1 MLNFEFSLRKLQNL
15 NFHFMK
21 KYYPN
26 SNVIITTY
34 PCIHLYIQHSPFS
47 STLLEKKV
55 SYASSCITT
64 LHKASKQRNMASLW
78 YTSQG
83 FKTKEYGKLARL
95 KKIMMLALEQ
105 RIFIVSVV
113 KGKRLFY
120 VWYTHKLMKV
130 LKGLF
135 LNVWWYPNANGIL

>member
-15 NFHFMK
+15 NFHFIR
-21 KYYPN
+21 KYFPN
-26 SNVIITTY
+26 SNIIITTY

-64 LHKASKQRNMASLW
+64 LHKV
-78 YTSQG
+78 

-95 KKIMMLALEQ
+95 KQIMMLALEQ

-135 LNVWWYPNANGIL
+135 LNVW